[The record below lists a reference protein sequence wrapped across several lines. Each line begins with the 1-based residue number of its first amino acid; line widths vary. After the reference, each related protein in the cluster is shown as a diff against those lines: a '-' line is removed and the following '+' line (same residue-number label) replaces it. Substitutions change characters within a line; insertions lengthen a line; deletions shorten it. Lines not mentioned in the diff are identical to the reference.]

1 MKWNLQNIRFL
12 YQPDDFVGSFTNK
25 KMQQR
30 HEAMRQQKLDALM
43 KNLQSC
49 SSPTAALR
57 VLHKNDQLQFLLNN
71 FQLFSDAGELEEML
85 LSLYH
90 RENTP
95 FSSGGD
101 YSTWADLFSRC
112 NHEKLAR
119 IGTEVTSETITAY
132 RGSVTGKVRGLSWCT
147 NTETVSWFLERWG
160 NKEEGGG
167 IICSA
172 TFAAKDILLFL
183 NTEKYQEVI
192 IHPSVIDSTPLT
204 EIESI

>member
-1 MKWNLQNIRFL
+1 MKWNLENIRFL
-12 YQPDDFVGSFTNK
+12 YQPDDFVGSFTNE

-30 HEAMRQQKLDALM
+30 HEAMRQQKLDALLNDL
-43 KNLQSC
+43 KS
-49 SSPTAALR
+49 STSPTAALR

-71 FQLFSDAGELEEML
+71 FLLFSNAGELEKMIL
-85 LSLYH
+85 TLYQK
-90 RENTP
+90 ENTP

-101 YSTWADLFSRC
+101 YSTWVDLFTRC
-112 NHEKLAR
+112 NHEKLAQ
-119 IGTEVTSETITAY
+119 IGTKVTTETITAY
-132 RGSVTGKVRGLSWCT
+132 RGSVIGKVRGLSWCT
-147 NTETVSWFLERWG
+147 NKETVGWFLERWG

-167 IICSA
+167 TLCRA

-192 IHPSVIDSTPLT
+192 VHPSVIESTPLT